1 MNLDTLER
9 LNTVVT
15 QVTNYLHN
23 IHKDWTHKECRK
35 VALERIEADGGLMY
49 YVPLIGTPIINDISI
64 HARVKSPAKYFKVY
78 EAAKIFQLRTILE
91 TTDEATMKELIN
103 HVELHR
109 LTLSDF
115 HDMQEQLNKLVE
127 QFPEYAI

>member
-1 MNLDTLER
+1 METLEQ

-15 QVTNYLHN
+15 QVTNYLHDV
-23 IHKDWTHKECRK
+23 HKDWTHAECLK

-49 YVPLIGTPIINDISI
+49 YVPLFGVPIIKDIPI

-91 TTDEATMKELIN
+91 TTDETIMQELRH

-109 LTLSDF
+109 LTISDF
-115 HDMQEQLNKLVE
+115 HDIQNQLNNLIEK
-127 QFPEYAI
+127 FPEYAI